1 MAAAAVAAGACTH
14 ITDATVPAGAQT
26 LAPPEV
32 YARWWALTSECAGI
46 TGDLAA
52 VHWYV
57 VPNAQTL
64 PVNGNDVAAY
74 WAEVG
79 NQIVLTGPIVLD
91 GGAVRHEMLH
101 ALIRTG
107 GHPRDQFLGKCA
119 GVVACPGQ
127 CIADGGPAPAPDP
140 RAVPVSPGVM
150 EVSVAPGP
158 VALAHTADGDVFSVT
173 VTVHNPLAQP
183 VVVLMPL
190 TAGSP
195 LAEGFLYDLSGPS
208 GAITGGVALGDVSR
222 WSFAAGESKRQLFDF
237 ASRPRFGTERFA
249 PGTYQLRGSYGGTWS
264 PVTPYVVA
272 P

>member
-1 MAAAAVAAGACTH
+1 
-14 ITDATVPAGAQT
+14 
-26 LAPPEV
+26 
-32 YARWWALTSECAGI
+32 
-46 TGDLAA
+46 
-52 VHWYV
+52 
-57 VPNAQTL
+57 
-64 PVNGNDVAAY
+64 VNGNDVVAY
-74 WAEVG
+74 WTQAG
-79 NQIVLTGPIVLD
+79 NQIVLTAPIVLD
-91 GGAVRHEMLH
+91 GAAVRHEMLH

-119 GVVACPGQ
+119 GVVACPGP
-127 CIADGGPAPAPDP
+127 CIDDGGPAPAPDP
-140 RAVPVSPGVM
+140 RAVSVSPDVM

-158 VALAHTADGDVFSVT
+158 VALAHTAEGDVFSVT
-173 VTVHNPLAQP
+173 VTVHNPLTQP

-195 LAEGFLYDLSGPS
+195 LAEGFLYELSGPS

-237 ASRPRFGTERFA
+237 ASRNRFGTERFA

-264 PVTPYVVA
+264 AVTPYVVA